1 MTIRELS
8 GMGEQIRLTPDEAAK
23 LNLLLDMIRPE
34 RRMGAEVEQPT
45 VTNCHSGDGDSKEQ
59 SQVVAPLPVWLDIKQ
74 ACEYIHVSRSK
85 LYALIKEGKIPAMK
99 ISRKLLIRRER
110 LDELI
115 ESGSLA

>member
-1 MTIRELS
+1 
-8 GMGEQIRLTPDEAAK
+8 MGEQIRLTTEEAAK

-34 RRMGAEVEQPT
+34 RRFAQEDEHPA
-45 VTNCHSGDGDSKEQ
+45 VTNCHSEEDAANDQALGCNQ
-59 SQVVAPLPVWLDIKQ
+59 LPVWLDIKQ